1 MAKFTKLAGEVAK
14 LYDGKVTGS
23 IIKFD
28 SEDDLFKAA
37 DEIAD
42 QFAFTMDQDKL
53 TIEFLNENIDIKFLK
68 QFASA
73 MGVSQFTNESVDK
86 LTKQIGISLN
96 EAEVDT
102 VTTLLNKVESPE
114 YPDVAKVAA
123 DPMQQ
128 IADTI
133 TNSAATGATLD
144 IVDGENSAKQIV
156 IRTDDKLIAAT
167 PTDIVAINE
176 SAYVHYGMHQLNEN
190 EYNALKALEDVNAR
204 RRFLTSMGIMDLDA
218 DSISKNLELLKPLH
232 PDMDANGL
240 LPLNEANVTIINVS
254 NAFANEASNAL
265 ANVANLYAKFVN
277 ENNSWTVKSY
287 DAADVKATL
296 VSAGIPANEIF
307 MNESKDMDI
316 YNLQSKVALFCK
328 KSGLSGADVQ
338 KALLLVNLEA
348 KEAKPNFSKYVNIKD
363 SMLNESADAQDAE
376 EMFERKNKAYAKMIS
391 KDGLAAELTEFLA
404 SFGENAKVPEDGLV
418 GEYGELSADLQEGIN
433 KFMEE
438 RGYFANESTN
448 WTLDKKSKGEY
459 NEWHI
464 TGDALNKVKSR
475 DEIFD
480 VLPELKGIYK
490 TLIDSKNGL
499 KYSDR
504 VKVGSI
510 TVTGDDMG
518 DILNFLKGNG
528 SLNESVDANEEIE
541 SVYKFES
548 IKDIEVAAAA
558 KGYVCKG
565 HSGQSESSDKY
576 KFDILA
582 KGGKKCAM
590 GIYDKTKKIAILDV
604 NDEHKGTALLEAKMI
619 NESFTNE
626 SAGIEN
632 LFASMGATFN
642 KELRTDGTYKY
653 QVTGLVGYANEATE
667 VPNTADLI
675 AFEILKLYGNFK
687 EATRLSRSVVKQALR
702 NVIDTLKVDDS
713 WLTDE
718 SKFISLFEAI
728 DTMRVDFGPID
739 ESSNLPTKTSE
750 LKINA
755 YVAFKNNGARIFG
768 KISGIKGDEVSVKLT
783 NGKQMLVD
791 AKDVILG
798 LENYVNE
805 SIPQQEAK
813 IAGTKAKI
821 AEIKSEA
828 KAASANAS
836 SKISTEKAKLVN
848 ARATLKNLKKSK
860 SLNESKAPQGVGGN
874 VYVVP
879 NSSFQNPW
887 LTHKLETSLGMR
899 GYQFA
904 NQFKSDIVNADI
916 MVDYYVAKDDKVSE
930 VCMDMEGTSKPQKT
944 EIIATPVSIYINE
957 NNVLCFNE
965 NPIPTEI
972 AENGQIGSVA
982 QFKEYAKYILSGGIP
997 GADSACEEGPVTQED
1012 IAKIDSICDACG
1024 ENYGAMM
1031 GKFDDYLSQ
1040 KATVN

>member
-14 LYDGKVTGS
+14 LYDGKVTGNT
-23 IIKFD
+23 IKFD

-73 MGVSQFTNESVDK
+73 MGVSKFTNEYVGK
-86 LTKQIGISLN
+86 LTKQIGIQLN
-96 EAEVDT
+96 ETEVDT

-133 TNSAATGATLD
+133 TASTSTGATLD

-156 IRTDDKLIAAT
+156 IRTDGKLIAAT

-190 EYNALKALEDVNAR
+190 EYNALKALADVEAK
-204 RRFLTSMGIMDLDA
+204 RRFLTSMGIQDLDA
-218 DSISKNLELLKPLH
+218 ESIAKNLELLKPLH

-240 LPLNEANVTIINVS
+240 LPLNEAKVEIEVGVTYAS
-254 NAFANEASNAL
+254 KANDALEDVKHLYKKLKQKASNSW
-265 ANVANLYAKFVN
+265 VVKDYDVN
-277 ENNSWTVKSY
+277 DIVETLE
-287 DAADVKATL
+287 KAG
-296 VSAGIPANEIF
+296 VPANEIYV
-307 MNESKDMDI
+307 NESTKDMDI

-348 KEAKPNFSKYVNIKD
+348 KEAKPNFSKYINIKD
-363 SMLNESADAQDAE
+363 SMLNESADAEDAE
-376 EMFERKNKAYAKMIS
+376 EMFERKNKAYSKMIEQ
-391 KDGLAAELTEFLA
+391 DGLAKELSEFLA
-404 SFGENAKVPEDGLV
+404 SFGENTKIPKDGLV

-438 RGYFANESTN
+438 RGYFANES
-448 WTLDKKSKGEY
+448 
-459 NEWHI
+459 
-464 TGDALNKVKSR
+464 
-475 DEIFD
+475 
-480 VLPELKGIYK
+480 
-490 TLIDSKNGL
+490 DS
-499 KYSDR
+499 
-504 VKVGSI
+504 
-510 TVTGDDMG
+510 T
-518 DILNFLKGNG
+518 
-528 SLNESVDANEEIE
+528 NEEIE

-590 GIYDKTKKIAILDV
+590 GVYDKTKKIAILDV
-604 NDEHKGTALLEAKMI
+604 NDEHKGTSLLEAKMI
-619 NESFTNE
+619 NES
-626 SAGIEN
+626 AGIEN
-632 LFASMGATFN
+632 FFASMGATFS

-728 DTMRVDFGPID
+728 DTMRVDFGLID
-739 ESSNLPTKTSE
+739 
-750 LKINA
+750 
-755 YVAFKNNGARIFG
+755 
-768 KISGIKGDEVSVKLT
+768 
-783 NGKQMLVD
+783 
-791 AKDVILG
+791 
-798 LENYVNE
+798 E

-836 SKISTEKAKLVN
+836 SKISTEKAKLAN
-848 ARATLKNLKKSK
+848 AKATLKNLKKSK

-887 LTHKLETSLGMR
+887 LTHKLETSQGMR

-904 NQFKSDIVNADI
+904 NQFKSNIVNADI
-916 MVDYYVAKDDKVSE
+916 MVDYYLPKDDNVVNE
-930 VCMDMEGTSKPQKT
+930 VGMDTEGTSKPQKS

-965 NPIPTEI
+965 NPIPSEI

-982 QFKEYAKYILSGGIP
+982 QFKEYAKYILGGGIP
-997 GADSACEEGPVTQED
+997 GAESACEEGPVTEED
-1012 IAKIDSICDACG
+1012 IAKIDIICDACG

-1040 KATVN
+1040 KASNC